1 MSQKQFIIGCLFL
14 IFDLASCVGSP
25 SVQFA
30 LGDVLLREDF
40 SDRFAWDSYSNAQ
53 QRIDFGIVDGV
64 YRARAADE
72 TMMWALNATLHDDVV
87 IEAEATQVSHFR
99 DNAYGL
105 MCRASPTNNGNGYYF
120 LISGDGQFTIRR
132 GSADQIRA
140 IIPWRASRTIRQDKG
155 INRIRIV
162 CIGDYLALYVNDEFV
177 AEVRDDRFRSG
188 YAGLSAAVTKG
199 GEVDIEF
206 DDLTIWSASLL
217 EN

>member
-1 MSQKQFIIGCLFL
+1 MSAC
-14 IFDLASCVGSP
+14 APSP
-25 SVQFA
+25 SVQVQR
-30 LGDVLLREDF
+30 GDVLLHEDF
-40 SDRFAWDSYSNAQ
+40 SDASAWESYSNTQ

-72 TMMWALNATLHDDVV
+72 TMMWALNETVHEDVV
-87 IEAEATQVSHFR
+87 IEVEATQISDFR

-140 IIPWRASRTIRQDKG
+140 LIPWRASSAIRQDKG

-162 CIGDYLALYVNDEFV
+162 CVGDYLALYVNEEFI
-177 AEVRDDRFRSG
+177 AEVRDDLYRSG
-188 YAGLSAAVTKG
+188 YAGLSAAVTAN
-199 GEVDIEF
+199 GEVDVEF
-206 DDLTIWSASLL
+206 DDLTIWSASIPA
-217 EN
+217 N